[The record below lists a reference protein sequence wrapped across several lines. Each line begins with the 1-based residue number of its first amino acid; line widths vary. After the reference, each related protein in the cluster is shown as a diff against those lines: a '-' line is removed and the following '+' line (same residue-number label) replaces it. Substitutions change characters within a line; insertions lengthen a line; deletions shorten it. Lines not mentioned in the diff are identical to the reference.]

1 MYASTFVYLYILI
14 QQNTRLTF
22 LFSRIDFVQV
32 EYIFAHLLKVHILV
46 HWEGEGIVEE
56 FPWINSVVDGAEPL
70 GRTKPEII
78 GM

>member
-1 MYASTFVYLYILI
+1 MDFP
-14 QQNTRLTF
+14 
-22 LFSRIDFVQV
+22 RIDSVV
-32 EYIFAHLLKVHILV
+32 HIFAHLLKVHILV

-78 GM
+78 GMREQ